1 MPKFRILKIEKF
13 AVELYDLNRFFAIFS
28 DFSSKIKLH
37 TGKRLEMT
45 TFFHGPIHSAVPLTP
60 KPDD

>member
-1 MPKFRILKIEKF
+1 MPKIRFLKIEKF
-13 AVELYDLNRFFAIFS
+13 AVELFDLNRFFAIFP

-45 TFFHGPIHSAVPLTP
+45 PQVYFRKELTP
-60 KPDD
+60 GP